1 MSMFRVLHTPVTS
14 APNALAIWTANVPTP
29 PDAPLMST
37 FWPGCTLPWSRS
49 SWRAVVA
56 ETPRAAACS
65 NVRLAGLGDEVV
77 RWSTHV
83 LGEGACRPAEDLV
96 ARSELGHILADRLD
110 GARDIGPRDPVLRPA
125 RAGREAQEVGQAP
138 DEDPVPDVDRCRVD
152 AHQHLAITDGR
163 LVDVLELEC
172 FLRAVVVLDDRL
184 HVWLAFV
191 WYAVVRTMYASA
203 HYVR

>member
-1 MSMFRVLHTPVTS
+1 MFRVLHTPVTS

-37 FWPGCTLPWSRS
+37 FWPGLHL
-49 SWRAVVA
+49 ALVA
-56 ETPRAAACS
+56 QQLEGGRGRDPQGRGLLEREAG
-65 NVRLAGLGDEVV
+65 RLGHEVV

-83 LGEGACRPAEDLV
+83 LGEGARRPAEDLV

-110 GARDIGPRDPVLRPA
+110 RARDIGPRDPVLRPA

-138 DEDPVPDVDRCRVD
+138 GEDPVPDVDRCRVD
-152 AHQHLAITDGR
+152 AHQHLAITDVR

-184 HVWLAFV
+184 HVGLAFP
-191 WYAVVRTMYASA
+191 
-203 HYVR
+203 